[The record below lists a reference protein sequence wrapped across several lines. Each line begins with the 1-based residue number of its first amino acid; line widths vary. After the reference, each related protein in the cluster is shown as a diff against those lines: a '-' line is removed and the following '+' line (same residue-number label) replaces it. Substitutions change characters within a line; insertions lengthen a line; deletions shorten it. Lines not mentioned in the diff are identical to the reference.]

1 MSTMTVLLLD
11 PRWPTLIPLEAQGQ
25 LETPVTY
32 TSEVPIAVRWNF
44 EGLLAGEDVTGR
56 GTLVTTD
63 AEDPDVIARIGRGER
78 LIEAVSRQ
86 DPVFEAQHVMTRA
99 VRRGQWEAGQSHESL
114 LPYLREETE
123 EFAEAVRAGAS
134 DAQLLAELGDVLL
147 QILFHAEIASRRGAF
162 TFDDVAGAFV
172 AKMRS
177 RAPYL
182 FDGTTGLVDEDE
194 QDRMWEQGKRSER
207 ELEEGQS

>member
-1 MSTMTVLLLD
+1 MTVLLLD

-63 AEDPDVIARIGRGER
+63 ADDPDAAARIRRGER

-86 DPVFEAQHVMTRA
+86 DTVFEAQRIMAKA
-99 VRRGQWEAGQSHESL
+99 VRQGQWEAGQSHASL
-114 LPYLREETE
+114 LPYLQEEAE
-123 EFAEAVRAGAS
+123 EFAEAVRTGAS

-147 QILFHAEIASRRGAF
+147 QVLFHAEIASRRSAF

-182 FDGTTGLVDEDE
+182 FDGTTGLVGEDE
-194 QDRMWEQGKRSER
+194 QNRLWAQGKRNER
-207 ELEEGQS
+207 DSGEGQS

>member
-1 MSTMTVLLLD
+1 M
-11 PRWPTLIPLEAQGQ
+11 AK
-25 LETPVTY
+25 
-32 TSEVPIAVRWNF
+32 AVR
-44 EGLLAGEDVTGR
+44 
-56 GTLVTTD
+56 
-63 AEDPDVIARIGRGER
+63 
-78 LIEAVSRQ
+78 Q
-86 DPVFEAQHVMTRA
+86 
-99 VRRGQWEAGQSHESL
+99 GQWEAGQSHASL

-194 QDRMWEQGKRSER
+194 QDRMWAQGKRSER

>member
-1 MSTMTVLLLD
+1 MTVLLLD

-63 AEDPDVIARIGRGER
+63 ADDPDAVARIRRGER

-86 DPVFEAQHVMTRA
+86 DTVFEAQHVMAKA
-99 VRRGQWEAGQSHESL
+99 VRQGQWEAGQSHASL

-123 EFAEAVRAGAS
+123 EFAEAVRSGAS

-147 QILFHAEIASRRGAF
+147 QVLFHAEIASRRSAF
-162 TFDDVAGAFV
+162 NFDDVAGAFV

-182 FDGTTGLVDEDE
+182 FDGTTGLVGEDE
-194 QDRMWEQGKRSER
+194 QNRLWAQGKRNER
-207 ELEEGQS
+207 DSGEGQI

>member
-1 MSTMTVLLLD
+1 MLLLD

-44 EGLLAGEDVTGR
+44 DGLLSGEDVTGR

-63 AEDPDVIARIGRGER
+63 ADDPDAVARIERGER
-78 LIEAVSRQ
+78 LIEAASRQ
-86 DPVFEAQHVMTRA
+86 DTVFEAQRVMSTA

-114 LPYLREETE
+114 LPYLQEETE
-123 EFAEAVRAGAS
+123 EFAEAVRTGAS
-134 DAQLLAELGDVLL
+134 DEQLLAELGDVLL
-147 QILFHAEIASRRGAF
+147 QVLFHAEIASRRGAF

-182 FDGTTGLVDEDE
+182 FDGTTGLVDEDQ
-194 QDRMWEQGKRSER
+194 QDRLWAQGKRNER
-207 ELEEGQS
+207 ELGEGQS